1 MPNKTL
7 INLPHSTKANFL
19 NLRPKLVLGACCC
32 KFINLCYIYE
42 ILIAAKKG
50 EILQST
56 KTSIWFLVILS
67 GLMACTSLSTDVY
80 LPAMPT
86 MERQLHGDAEH
97 WLFDRFCYR
106 TAHLGAH

>member
-1 MPNKTL
+1 M

-19 NLRPKLVLGACCC
+19 NLCPKLVLGTCCC
-32 KFINLCYIYE
+32 KFINLCYIYK

-67 GLMACTSLSTDVY
+67 GLMACTSLSTTSIC
-80 LPAMPT
+80 LPCLRWSDSFMAM
-86 MERQLHGDAEH
+86 RS
-97 WLFDRFCYR
+97 
-106 TAHLGAH
+106 